1 MGRSGVFKLPEVS
14 AYQQRG
20 ISGQEKACY
29 GKILL
34 SPDRNHKEKTTV
46 NRSLLV
52 FAGVLACAGILPAE
66 NPMITENKQNY
77 TAIKNNILAAAEKM
91 PDDGYAFQ
99 ATKEER
105 TWAALMGHIADAQ
118 TGICSS
124 ATGVAKRGGAAKLT
138 DKAAL
143 VAALKESN
151 AVCDAAWDSTNDEN
165 AHSMV
170 NRMNRDFTRLGLLI
184 YNTTHDNES
193 YGTMAVY
200 LRLKG
205 VVPPSSEK
213 K

>member
-1 MGRSGVFKLPEVS
+1 
-14 AYQQRG
+14 
-20 ISGQEKACY
+20 
-29 GKILL
+29 
-34 SPDRNHKEKTTV
+34 V
-46 NRSLLV
+46 NQSFLI
-52 FAGVLACAGILPAE
+52 FAGVLACASLLPAE

-77 TAIKNNILAAAEKM
+77 TAIKNNILASAEKM
-91 PDDGYAFQ
+91 PDDGYGFQ
-99 ATKEER
+99 ASKEER

-124 ATGVAKRGGAAKLT
+124 ATGDAKRGAAAKLT

-143 VAALKESN
+143 VSALKDSF

-165 AHSMV
+165 AHSMAKL
-170 NRMNRDFTRLGLLI
+170 RNRDLTRLGLLI

>member
-1 MGRSGVFKLPEVS
+1 
-14 AYQQRG
+14 
-20 ISGQEKACY
+20 
-29 GKILL
+29 
-34 SPDRNHKEKTTV
+34 V
-46 NRSLLV
+46 NRSFLV
-52 FAGVLACAGILPAE
+52 FAGVLACAGVLPAE

-77 TAIKNNILAAAEKM
+77 TTIKNNILAAAEKM
-91 PDDGYAFQ
+91 PDDGYGFQ

-118 TGICSS
+118 TGICST
-124 ATGVAKRGGAAKLT
+124 AAGAAKPGGAGKLT
-138 DKAAL
+138 SKAEL

-151 AVCDAAWDSTNDEN
+151 AVCDAAWESTNDEN

-170 NRMNRDFTRLGLLI
+170 KLRNRELTRLGMLI

>member
-1 MGRSGVFKLPEVS
+1 M
-14 AYQQRG
+14 
-20 ISGQEKACY
+20 
-29 GKILL
+29 
-34 SPDRNHKEKTTV
+34 

-52 FAGVLACAGILPAE
+52 FSGLLACASLLPAE

-77 TAIKNNILAAAEKM
+77 TTIKNNILAGAEKM
-91 PDDGYAFQ
+91 SEDGYSFQ

-118 TGICSS
+118 TSICSG
-124 ATGVAKRGGAAKLT
+124 ATGEMKRGTAGKLT
-138 DKAAL
+138 SKAEL
-143 VAALKESN
+143 VAALKESF
-151 AVCDAAWDSTNDEN
+151 AVCDAAWATTTDEN
-165 AHSMV
+165 AHSMTKM
-170 NRMNRDFTRLGLLI
+170 RNRDLTRLGMLI

>member
-1 MGRSGVFKLPEVS
+1 M
-14 AYQQRG
+14 
-20 ISGQEKACY
+20 
-29 GKILL
+29 
-34 SPDRNHKEKTTV
+34 

-52 FAGVLACAGILPAE
+52 LAGVLACASVLPAQ

-77 TAIKNNILAAAEKM
+77 TAIKVNILAAAEKM
-91 PDDGYAFQ
+91 PDDAYAFQ

-124 ATGVAKRGGAAKLT
+124 ATGSPKPGSAGKLT

-143 VAALKESN
+143 VAALKDSF
-151 AVCDAAWDSTNDEN
+151 AVCDAAWDSTTDEN
-165 AHSMV
+165 AHSMAKLR
-170 NRMNRDFTRLGLLI
+170 NREMTRLGLLI

>member
-1 MGRSGVFKLPEVS
+1 M
-14 AYQQRG
+14 
-20 ISGQEKACY
+20 
-29 GKILL
+29 
-34 SPDRNHKEKTTV
+34 NH
-46 NRSLLV
+46 SLLI
-52 FAGVLACAGILPAE
+52 FAGMLAFASTLPAE
-66 NPMITENKQNY
+66 NPMITENKANY
-77 TAIKNNILAAAEKM
+77 TTIKNIILASAEKM
-91 PDDGYAFQ
+91 PDAGYAFQ
-99 ATKEER
+99 ASPEER

-118 TGICSS
+118 TSICSI
-124 ATGVAKRGGAAKLT
+124 AAGAMKRGTAGKLT

-143 VAALKESN
+143 VSALKDSF
-151 AVCDAAWDSTNDEN
+151 AVCDAAWDATNDEN

-170 NRMNRDFTRLGLLI
+170 KMRNRDLTRLGMLI